1 MTTTEG
7 EPVSRISFDEIK
19 QGHTVR
25 TAGRT
30 VTEADIVNFAGLSG
44 DFNPLHTDELWVRE
58 NTDFAGRIA
67 HGILALAISG
77 GLKSEVDDWDV
88 LAYLECT
95 RRFVAPVFPSDTI
108 RTVYTVAE
116 TRPSRSRDDRGIVV
130 VDVELHNQDGE
141 VVQSGQDT
149 YLVARRAS

>member
-1 MTTTEG
+1 LTATEG
-7 EPVSRISFDEIK
+7 EPVPRISFDDIQE
-19 QGHTVR
+19 GRTVQ

-30 VTEADIVNFAGLSG
+30 ITEADIVNFAGISG

-58 NTDFAGRIA
+58 NTDFRGRIA

-77 GLKSEVDDWDV
+77 GLRSEVDEWDV

-95 RRFVAPVFPSDTI
+95 RRFVAPVFPGDTI
-108 RTVYTVAE
+108 RTHYTVTE
-116 TRPSRSRDDRGIVV
+116 TRASRSRPDRGIVV
-130 VDVELHNQDGE
+130 VAVELHNQDGE

-149 YLVARRAS
+149 YLVARPPS